1 VNRNKPPLLFVCN
14 KIDED
19 GTKSAG
25 RLKDLIEKEL
35 YVTFPFVLPLRPP
48 LCVFCISTEFLS
60 SALEDQIEGYT
71 EFIARSRR
79 R

>member
-19 GTKSAG
+19 GTKSAI

-35 YVTFPFVLPLRPP
+35 YVTFPFLLPLRPP
-48 LCVFCISTEFLS
+48 LCVFCICTEFLCS
-60 SALEDQIEGYT
+60 TFEDQIEGYT
-71 EFIARSRR
+71 EFIAGSRR